1 MVIMDG
7 NYNGYMDGIW
17 FINIKKNI
25 NIDEVMGCNGYMDG
39 NYGMIYGW
47 SAEFGSDT
55 NPAHASR

>member
-17 FINIKKNI
+17 FINIKNI

-39 NYGMIYGW
+39 NYGMIYG
-47 SAEFGSDT
+47 
-55 NPAHASR
+55 

>member
-39 NYGMIYGW
+39 NYGMIYG
-47 SAEFGSDT
+47 
-55 NPAHASR
+55 